1 MEFCHMNED
10 LAENGRQLVY
20 ANQEEAAF
28 QCFEHFK
35 NGAQV
40 VILVAQPGTGK
51 TGTIHKLMHF
61 FAIGTPEMKTL
72 CEDMFLAC
80 GMSEIGWVEQTKLS
94 IIPSFRENVFHR
106 MNFKSKLEDLRNAR
120 NGLLSTDECHIASG
134 KNMTISKSL
143 KEAGLLD
150 VDMLESR
157 NMRLLEVSATP
168 EGVQHDLRQ
177 WGNKAKVV
185 MLKPGDKYKGF
196 QHMLDDERIM
206 NAPDL
211 NTYDKV
217 FHFLKYIEIRYAE
230 TTPKFILIRTEN
242 SELRNLICKACKTSG
257 WNKPISHDS
266 DTRVA
271 DIDTMMSTPPSR
283 HTVIL
288 VKSFWRASKR
298 VIYNH
303 VGATYEKTKKRD
315 TTSTSQG
322 LTARFCNTF
331 EYTGDQVDVKFRPIH
346 FCDKGAI
353 EQYIAWFNS
362 GCDYS
367 SVEYQAPRMKSK
379 NGQVKCPQTKVNHH
393 NVKNLEVEED
403 DYVERNYEISSEKF
417 DTVQDARAWVSDN
430 LTYTASEY
438 KLCSSDGSDG
448 NTHIRYR
455 GKFRE
460 ILDESQLRE
469 TNDMGQGANTSGRI
483 MPVRVDVSSGIADSA
498 RIMPIRV
505 VDVSSGIKQSA
516 QIMPTRSDKLINY
529 VVIYKRE
536 KLKRQD

>member
-1 MEFCHMNED
+1 MERNKYDRQIERITMEFRHMNDE
-10 LAENGRQLVY
+10 LLENGRQLVY
-20 ANQEEAAF
+20 ENQEEAAF

-40 VILVAQPGTGK
+40 VSLVAQPGTGK
-51 TGTIHKLMHF
+51 TGTIHKLMIF
-61 FAIGTPEMKTL
+61 FAIGTPEMRTL

-80 GMSEIGWVEQTKLS
+80 GMSEIGWVEQTKMS
-94 IIPSFRENVFHR
+94 IISSFRDNVFHR
-106 MNFKSKLEDLRNAR
+106 MNFNSKLDSLRKAR

-143 KEAGLLD
+143 KEVGLLD
-150 VDMLESR
+150 VNVLESR

-177 WGNKAKVV
+177 WGDKAKIV
-185 MLKPGDKYKGF
+185 MLKPGTKYKGF
-196 QHMLDDERIM
+196 QHMLDDDRIM
-206 NAPDL
+206 NAPDID
-211 NTYDKV
+211 TYDKV
-217 FHFLKYIEIRYAE
+217 LYFLKYIEIRYVE
-230 TTPKFILIRTEN
+230 TTPKFVLIRTEN
-242 SELRNLICKACKTSG
+242 SELRELIRKACKTLR

-266 DTRVA
+266 DKRVTN
-271 DIDTMMSTPPSR
+271 IDNMMSTPPSR

-298 VIYNH
+298 VIYNN

-353 EQYIAWFNS
+353 EQYLAWFNS

-367 SVEYQAPRMKSK
+367 SVEYEAPRMKSK
-379 NGQVKCPQTKVNHH
+379 NGKVKCQETKVNHH
-393 NVKNLEVEED
+393 NVKNLEVEEED
-403 DYVERNYEISSEKF
+403 DLIERNYEISSSKF
-417 DTVQDARAWVSDN
+417 NTVQEARAWVSEN

-438 KLCSSDGSDG
+438 KLCSSNGLDG
-448 NTHIRYR
+448 NTHFRYR
-455 GKFRE
+455 GGLRE
-460 ILDESQLRE
+460 ILNESQLRE
-469 TNDMGQGANTSGRI
+469 TTDMGQGANTSGRI
-483 MPVRVDVSSGIADSA
+483 MPVSVDVSSGIADSA
-498 RIMPIRV
+498 RIMPIK
-505 VDVSSGIKQSA
+505 SNKI
-516 QIMPTRSDKLINY
+516 INY

-536 KLKRQD
+536 KLKTQV